1 MPNLK
6 PYYDAAL
13 KADDEVKRILAEM
26 DAAFNE
32 GTDEGKKKALEL
44 RPALDEAKTKAEEA
58 NKLYASMR
66 DASLVNDNTA
76 SLFTTPPDPA
86 NQTDQENRSPGKKF
100 ITPKSL
106 RLNEYRAL
114 SPRDRLAFAKS
125 GGQISD

>member
-13 KADDEVKRILAEM
+13 AADAEVRRILNEM

-32 GTDEGKKKALEL
+32 GTDEGKAKALAL

-66 DASLVNDNTA
+66 DASLVNDSMA
-76 SLFTTPPDPA
+76 ALFTTPPDPA
-86 NQTDQENRSPGKKF
+86 KEEQTDASPKVMKRSDFNELP
-100 ITPKSL
+100 PK
-106 RLNEYRAL
+106 
-114 SPRDRLAFAKS
+114 DRLAFAKA
-125 GGQISD
+125 GGQIED